1 MVGVMDGAGEGSTT
15 KINSP
20 QGAVFGFGNDGRG
33 QGEWGIM
40 VGGAGVDGN
49 EKEVKSSETSHRE
62 VIKIAKR
69 DLCKLFC

>member
-1 MVGVMDGAGEGSTT
+1 MDGAGEGSTT
-15 KINSP
+15 TIKFTP
-20 QGAVFGFGNDGRG
+20 RRFFGFGNDGQGR
-33 QGEWGIM
+33 GEWGIM